1 MPPPPRFATA
11 IVTSCPPPPNLLFY
25 FATAVA
31 AAAALSF
38 LFLLKA
44 PHPLDPLV
52 CFRRHRRLVETLAMR
67 RPAAP
72 LAFSSPDSLSE
83 WLKPRLPSD
92 ALASWGVTPGTKTL
106 RNLWLELSHGETSLL
121 FSDEEGSSSLPLR
134 AVHVATVRVRNPRGA
149 LLIESHQL
157 LSDGT
162 IRSRRRPLS
171 EKMRPGES
179 IEDATARAVMEEL
192 GKETI
197 KILPGS
203 YEMKVEERASAS
215 YPGLPAR
222 YVLHSVDAEVEGLPQ
237 EGEFST
243 EETGEAVEAR
253 ENVVFVRRHF
263 WKWVDDDGSV

>member
-1 MPPPPRFATA
+1 
-11 IVTSCPPPPNLLFY
+11 
-25 FATAVA
+25 
-31 AAAALSF
+31 
-38 LFLLKA
+38 
-44 PHPLDPLV
+44 
-52 CFRRHRRLVETLAMR
+52 
-67 RPAAP
+67 
-72 LAFSSPDSLSE
+72 
-83 WLKPRLPSD
+83 
-92 ALASWGVTPGTKTL
+92 
-106 RNLWLELSHGETSLL
+106 
-121 FSDEEGSSSLPLR
+121 
-134 AVHVATVRVRNPRGA
+134 
-149 LLIESHQL
+149 
-157 LSDGT
+157 
-162 IRSRRRPLS
+162 
-171 EKMRPGES
+171 MRPGES

-237 EGEFST
+237 EGVFST